1 MDELGSPMKAVEQ
14 IAVSNPSSATKR
26 VVQIKPS
33 NYSVD
38 NKEQMNQHLTR
49 VMKLIE
55 QREQVQNGPKPLTP
69 DEYGKKVNGTEKDD
83 KSRGHSTVM
92 NENVQERKS
101 MKRSI
106 TSLSCE
112 PLNELGMN
120 PREEIEAIE
129 RGLGRLRIVKSI
141 HTKIMH
147 SSGQN
152 KEDASSPRLDVDDL
166 NLQRDIL
173 TPVGQH
179 RDP

>member
-1 MDELGSPMKAVEQ
+1 M
-14 IAVSNPSSATKR
+14 
-26 VVQIKPS
+26 QIKPS

-55 QREQVQNGPKPLTP
+55 QREQVSNGPKPLTP
-69 DEYGKKVNGTEKDD
+69 EDYGKKVNGTEKDD
-83 KSRGHSTVM
+83 KSRSRGHSTVM
-92 NENVQERKS
+92 NENAPERKS
-101 MKRSI
+101 VKRSI

-147 SSGQN
+147 SS
-152 KEDASSPRLDVDDL
+152 S
-166 NLQRDIL
+166 
-173 TPVGQH
+173 
-179 RDP
+179 